1 MASASTQTVFGYGC
15 SLDWRPTSFTSPFPS
30 TRLCSVCGLV
40 PPATATLPCRHVL
53 CQLCFDSFDGDC
65 HGRKRCPLDKEL
77 FQEEDVVW
85 STHSK
90 NSVLSRQVRCWNAG
104 NGCDAEDS
112 ASAMLN
118 HFTNTCRFHA
128 VNCSTCGGS
137 VLHRDFANHF
147 ESGCVP
153 TSCRN
158 ERPLSENFANAFVEV
173 KDALRKISQENV
185 SQRDGAMALLSTSF
199 NDAMTTAVER
209 IKETCRASLA
219 DHLREVS
226 AAVRRQQAD
235 NERTMK
241 ELLTAEF
248 NQNMLLI
255 NAKIAQA
262 FAEGCDHVHGAAV
275 SASSST
281 SSLVS
286 NLTREINDFVEDLSV
301 QPTLSGEDAARGL
314 QLLAAA
320 ALSVKNNAL
329 ENPQPCMWTLY
340 DWDDFCLQ
348 LGGRGRQK
356 RRDRFGGPYYF
367 GGRLVVPRLCYYPNT
382 NEVQFR
388 PYIIR
393 GLYDEF
399 LGILDKAVELRFI
412 HPTDSLRDVEFQGHF
427 YWERPG
433 HKITCMGSEVLYVG
447 HNSLPIGVSSLE
459 DGGFITNNKVEL
471 QVFQL

>member
-1 MASASTQTVFGYGC
+1 
-15 SLDWRPTSFTSPFPS
+15 
-30 TRLCSVCGLV
+30 
-40 PPATATLPCRHVL
+40 
-53 CQLCFDSFDGDC
+53 
-65 HGRKRCPLDKEL
+65 
-77 FQEEDVVW
+77 
-85 STHSK
+85 
-90 NSVLSRQVRCWNAG
+90 
-104 NGCDAEDS
+104 
-112 ASAMLN
+112 MLN

-248 NQNMLLI
+248 NQNMLLM

-329 ENPQPCMWTLY
+329 ENPQPCMWTLC

-356 RRDRFGGPYYF
+356 RRDRYGGPYYF

-433 HKITCMGSEVLYVG
+433 HKLTCMGSEVLYVG